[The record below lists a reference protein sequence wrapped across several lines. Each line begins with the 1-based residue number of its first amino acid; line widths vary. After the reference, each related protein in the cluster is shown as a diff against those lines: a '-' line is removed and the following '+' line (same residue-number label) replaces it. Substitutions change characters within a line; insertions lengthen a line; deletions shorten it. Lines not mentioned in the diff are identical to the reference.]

1 MLKNLFKY
9 SIRALL
15 RQKSYLIINTLGL
28 SVGLACSLIIAI
40 FIFHELSYDQ
50 FHDKKDR
57 LYRVILNGK
66 LGGQEVEVTSTA
78 SVIGPTMLNEFPE
91 VESFLRINPWGETV
105 IKKDERTF
113 MESRLL
119 EVDSTFFGFF
129 SIPLIHGN
137 PKTVLNR
144 EHCAV
149 LSESLAKK
157 IYGDEYPVDQMIRIG
172 TDSTYYLITGVMA
185 DMPDNT
191 HLRGNILTSFMTNP
205 RSRNQHWLSNSFD
218 TYVLLHEGA
227 STDAIDQR
235 FTDMII
241 KYVGPVINQYFG
253 VTMDDF
259 LTQGNKYRMYLQPLT
274 DIHLNPRIENML
286 KQPNDPKYLWI
297 FGSIGL
303 LIILIAAVNF
313 MNLSTAQST
322 KRAKE
327 VGIKKVSG
335 SSRGM
340 LISQFLIESILL
352 SVVAMLL
359 AVLLVEFC
367 LPYFN
372 ELLNIHL
379 HFNPFENIWIIPALL
394 AFCIFTGILA
404 GSYPAFYISSYN
416 PYQVLKGILRS
427 GRHNSSLRSSLVV
440 LQFTI
445 SIVLIVGTGI
455 MFRQISFMLN
465 KDLGFDKEQVLV
477 LSNIN
482 ALRDH
487 QQSFKKDVKNI
498 SGVMNAAIST
508 AVPGRNNNNNGY
520 RLKGRE
526 KESFLLQTNWVDC
539 DFLETYGIELADG
552 RFFSDESEADNAA
565 CILNAQAVKHYNMTD
580 PFSEKF
586 IVSENDAEEITFMP
600 VIGVVDNFH
609 FESLQKA
616 IGPYMMRFRD
626 ENFHWGF
633 VSIRLKSGVSK
644 ETIQEI
650 EDVWKDYTG
659 NEPMQYF
666 FMDQHFERLYRE
678 EKTNAELSI
687 IFTILGILI
696 AALGLYGLTS
706 FTVQQ
711 RTKEI
716 GVRKTFGASIFTIWM
731 LINREILKLV
741 GIATLIAWPLIYWA
755 ASNWLNHYHYRID
768 LNPIDFLIGFAIAA
782 LIALLTT
789 SYRVVRAAR
798 INPSE
803 SLRYE

>member
-1 MLKNLFKY
+1 M
-9 SIRALL
+9 
-15 RQKSYLIINTLGL
+15 
-28 SVGLACSLIIAI
+28 
-40 FIFHELSYDQ
+40 
-50 FHDKKDR
+50 
-57 LYRVILNGK
+57 
-66 LGGQEVEVTSTA
+66 
-78 SVIGPTMLNEFPE
+78 
-91 VESFLRINPWGETV
+91 
-105 IKKDERTF
+105 
-113 MESRLL
+113 
-119 EVDSTFFGFF
+119 
-129 SIPLIHGN
+129 
-137 PKTVLNR
+137 
-144 EHCAV
+144 
-149 LSESLAKK
+149 
-157 IYGDEYPVDQMIRIG
+157 
-172 TDSTYYLITGVMA
+172 
-185 DMPDNT
+185 
-191 HLRGNILTSFMTNP
+191 
-205 RSRNQHWLSNSFD
+205 
-218 TYVLLHEGA
+218 
-227 STDAIDQR
+227 
-235 FTDMII
+235 
-241 KYVGPVINQYFG
+241 
-253 VTMDDF
+253 
-259 LTQGNKYRMYLQPLT
+259 
-274 DIHLNPRIENML
+274 
-286 KQPNDPKYLWI
+286 WI

-379 HFNPFENIWIIPALL
+379 HFNPFANIWIIPALFG
-394 AFCIFTGILA
+394 FCVFTGILA

-487 QQSFKKDVKNI
+487 QQSFKKEVKNI

-526 KESFLLQTNWVDC
+526 KESLLLQTNWVDC
-539 DFLETYGIELADG
+539 DFLDTYGIELADG

-586 IVSENDAEEITFMP
+586 IVSENDAEEMTYMP
-600 VIGVVDNFH
+600 VIGVADNFH

-626 ENFHWGF
+626 ENFHWGL

-659 NEPMQYF
+659 DEPMQYF

-687 IFTILGILI
+687 IFTVLGILI

-731 LINREILKLV
+731 LINKEILKLV

-768 LNPIDFLIGFAIAA
+768 LNPVDFFIGFAIAA

-789 SYRVVRAAR
+789 SYSVVRAAR